1 MSKNDAVVLI
11 DQTHS
16 LCPLCE
22 QFVPADIVVEDSRV
36 YLRKRCPQHGEM
48 DALLHSNAAQY
59 LAGRR
64 PDKRHELVATGDL
77 TTTPDQAVC
86 VVVIDVT
93 DACNLRCPTC
103 FAAAE
108 GHNFISREDFERALD
123 TALAHSPNLSW
134 LQLSGG
140 EPTIHPHILD
150 FVHLAQA
157 RGVRVVQINTNGVRI
172 ARDDHFLV
180 ELAEVRPSIYLS
192 FDTFRPP
199 AYKELRGANLVDVK
213 LKAMERLAAHEIGVS
228 VVCTVQRGVN
238 EGELGDIVRF
248 GMQHPNVASVVFQ
261 PTFYAGRAPDHNPLE
276 RITNGDVLRFIE
288 EQMDGAICAS
298 DFVPVPCCNPACTA
312 ITFVYQDG
320 ETIVPLTRL
329 VNLADYEEYLR
340 DRLVD
345 PDILDLLNSMNDA
358 LC

>member
-1 MSKNDAVVLI
+1 MFNTVHLI
-11 DQTHS
+11 DTTES
-16 LCPLCE
+16 LCPICE
-22 QFVPADIVVEDSRV
+22 QFVPAGIVVSEGKV
-36 YLRKRCPQHGEM
+36 YLCKRCPQHGEI
-48 DALLHSNAAQY
+48 DVLLHSDAAHY

-64 PDKRHELVATGDL
+64 PDKRHELTVPSGL
-77 TTTPDQAVC
+77 TTTAEQAIC

-108 GHNFISREDFERALD
+108 GHDFMSGEDFERALD
-123 TALAHSPNLSW
+123 TALTRSPNLSW

-140 EPTIHPHILD
+140 EPTIHPQVLD
-150 FVHLAQA
+150 FVRLAQA

-172 ARDDHFLV
+172 ARDDAFLA

-199 AYKELRGANLVDVK
+199 TYKELRGANLVDVK
-213 LKAMERLAAHEIGVS
+213 LKAVERLAAHDIGVS
-228 VVCTVQRGVN
+228 LVCTVQRGVN
-238 EGELGDIVRF
+238 EGELGDIARF

-261 PTFYAGRAPDHNPLE
+261 PTFYAGRAPHHDPLE

-298 DFVPVPCCNPACTA
+298 DFVPVPCCNPACTD

-345 PDILDLLNSMNDA
+345 PNILDLLNGSNDA
-358 LC
+358 PC